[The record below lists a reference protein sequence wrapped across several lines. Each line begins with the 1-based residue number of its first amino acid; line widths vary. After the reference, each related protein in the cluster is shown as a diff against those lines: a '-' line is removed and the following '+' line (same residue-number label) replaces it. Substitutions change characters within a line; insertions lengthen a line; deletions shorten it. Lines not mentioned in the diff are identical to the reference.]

1 MFLFQSSRLMSQL
14 DDFATENSV
23 GAGALK
29 NVFKSLL
36 SIPNSKLFN
45 GKDETPR

>member
-1 MFLFQSSRLMSQL
+1 MSQL
-14 DDFATENSV
+14 DDFATENNV

-36 SIPNSKLFN
+36 SVPNSKLSHVRRTDKV
-45 GKDETPR
+45 GI